1 MFPEVTASLPLV
13 YLAAGEG
20 KRLRPLTADRP
31 KAMIEL
37 GGIPLAERALRSL
50 RAAGIGEVVAVTGYR
65 SDTLR
70 ELGDLVN
77 EHRFN
82 PRFATAE
89 NIYSLWCARDVVER
103 GCFVVNADVLFEDE
117 VARRL
122 AALSG
127 TALLCDAS
135 HGVGDESMKAFVRAD
150 RLERLSKTLPV
161 DSNPEYTGL
170 LRVDPADGPLLAA
183 ILTELVE
190 REELGL
196 YYEAAIERL
205 AAEVP
210 VAIGRIDGLAWLEID
225 DHDDLTRARD
235 EVLVRVG

>member
-1 MFPEVTASLPLV
+1 VTSLPLV

-31 KAMIEL
+31 KTMIEL
-37 GGIPLAERALRSL
+37 GGVPLAGRALRSL

-65 SDTLR
+65 ADTLQA
-70 ELGDLVN
+70 LGGLVN

-82 PRFATAE
+82 PRFAEAE

-103 GCFVVNADVLFEDE
+103 GCFVVNSDVLFEGE

-122 AALSG
+122 TGLGG
-127 TALLCDAS
+127 TGLLCDAA
-135 HGVGDESMKAFVRAD
+135 HGVEEESMKALVRD
-150 RLERLSKTLPV
+150 GRFESLSKSLPV

-170 LRVDPADGPLLAA
+170 LRVDPRDGPRLAA
-183 ILTELVE
+183 ILGEMIDGDQLDV
-190 REELGL
+190 

-205 AAEVP
+205 AAEV
-210 VAIGRIDGLAWLEID
+210 VVEIARIDGLAWLEID
-225 DHDDLTRARD
+225 DHDDLARARD
-235 EVLVRVG
+235 EVLARVG